1 MQNKPGILQNKKV
14 IITVVVVLLVFFI
27 IIMAGYITKNKDK
40 NKGNENPE
48 PTNIVVTDKIKSQW
62 KVYIDELSTGNYCE
76 LASTVSFTNDCIYRN
91 NKTARANL
99 TVTYRLSSLILAMGS
114 RDENNIMVG
123 NITIDG
129 KSMYNPHYVNL
140 VDVEKEYKLLYG
152 KDETFKPDTVNSINS
167 YTIKYDSKKEKF
179 FYLEPEPTAFVKT
192 YIELYESTPTEVIV
206 HVRVGYVTYEMFKY
220 HLFTNKDKSKE
231 ISTLTT
237 REYKEK
243 GIITEDNFSELPEY
257 VLKFSP
263 EEETGNLLF
272 ISAELVA

>member
-14 IITVVVVLLVFFI
+14 IITIVVVLLVFFI

-40 NKGNENPE
+40 NKGNENPD
-48 PTNIVVTDKIKSQW
+48 PTNIVVTDKIKSQL
-62 KVYIDELSTGNYCE
+62 KGYIDELSTGNYCE
-76 LASTVSFTNDCIYRN
+76 LASTAPFTNDCIYRN
-91 NKTARANL
+91 SKTARANL

-129 KSMYNPHYVNL
+129 KAMYNPLYVNL

-179 FYLEPEPTAFVKT
+179 FYLEPETTAFVKT

-206 HVRVGYVTYEMFKY
+206 HVRVGYVTYDMFKY

-231 ISTLTT
+231 ISTITT